1 MHDEKNQKESAVITV
16 ASKRNSKEGRKT
28 MENKSLNIND
38 ESSKKRTKLTV
49 HKVAKGVNG
58 ITLIALV
65 VTIIALLILAGVAI
79 NLTIGDNGIITRAQK
94 ARLTSEL
101 STYKEELE
109 MYEVGKELDNTGFM
123 RDTLTAGKTKL
134 NYNTQPEGEKGNIK
148 TIINSISDE
157 YLEKLEVIKGEL
169 LINTKDI
176 NEIKIAQS
184 LGIEVNPYDIT
195 EEGEL
200 LSSYGNLLLMSED
213 GTLTIPER
221 VTKIGEGAFSNLEGL
236 KTIIIPGTCKEIA
249 QNAFRNNPTLEH
261 VIMEDGVE
269 KIGAYAFFRCTNL
282 ISIEMP
288 DSITEVG
295 NECFRYDT
303 KLENVKLSNNLI
315 TLNGYV
321 FGECTNLKNIELPEN
336 LEQISNQ
343 CFSGTNIIEIK
354 LPKNLQTLSSGSS
367 LPQKLQT
374 IDTSENN
381 YFEFKNGILYTKDLK
396 TLVFALSNITSVNME
411 ESVETISSAAFE
423 KCSYLTSINLTSKV
437 RSIGESAFNNSKLS
451 RITVSSGNNYFSV
464 DERYNL
470 YNKDKTVLYRN
481 FDKGNITIKDGVQNI
496 KRGAFINDGTI
507 TGITLPESYVG
518 DTTTG
523 WGTFPPINYIKLP
536 KNVKNINKYAYYD
549 IKSIEVSTDNL
560 YLNSIN
566 NEYILSEDGTELY
579 WVKSDLIDVQ
589 IPNTVKTIKQNA
601 LMITKAENIV
611 LPSSI
616 EKIEGGIISYST
628 SIKKIEIQSNIKQI
642 DTNAFSNA
650 SNLFEIIIHKE
661 AGSISGS
668 PWGCTIGNKAVSW
681 IGE

>member
-1 MHDEKNQKESAVITV
+1 M
-16 ASKRNSKEGRKT
+16 KRTRVNE
-28 MENKSLNIND
+28 EKSLNFMENEVQNVD
-38 ESSKKRTKLTV
+38 VKSKRYTLKKFKKQV
-49 HKVAKGVNG
+49 QG

-101 STYKEELE
+101 ATYKEELE
-109 MYEVGKELDNTGFM
+109 MYEVGKELDNNGFM

-134 NYNTQPEGEKGNIK
+134 NYNTQPEGEEGNIK
-148 TIINSISDE
+148 TIISSISDE

-249 QNAFRNNPTLEH
+249 KNAFANNPTLEH

-269 KIGAYAFFRCTNL
+269 KIGVYAFRECTNL
-282 ISIEMP
+282 ATVEMP

-295 NECFRYDT
+295 NSCFASDT
-303 KLENVKLSNNLI
+303 KLENVKLSNNLKI
-315 TLNGYV
+315 LNNQV
-321 FGECTNLKNIELPEN
+321 FYNCTKLKNIELPES
-336 LEQISNQ
+336 LEQIVSE
-343 CFSGTNIIEIK
+343 CFAGTGITELK
-354 LPKNLQTLSSGSS
+354 LPKNLQTIENGAC
-367 LPQKLQT
+367 LPPRLQA
-374 IDTSENN
+374 IDTSVNN

-396 TLVFALSNITSVNME
+396 TLVFALSNVTSVNID
-411 ESVETISSAAFE
+411 ESVEKISQSAFE
-423 KCSYLTSINLTSKV
+423 NCSSLTTINIPTNVKSI
-437 RSIGESAFNNSKLS
+437 ESLAFANSKLS
-451 RITVSSGNNYFSV
+451 KITVSSGNNYFST

-470 YNKDKTVLYRN
+470 YNKEGTILYRC

-507 TGITLPESYVG
+507 TGITLPESYIG

-523 WGTFPPINYIKLP
+523 WNIFPKLDYICLP
-536 KNVKNINKYAYYD
+536 KNVKSVDKSVYHNIKN
-549 IKSIEVSTDNL
+549 IEVSLDNI

-566 NEYILSEDGTELY
+566 NEYIVSEDGTGLY
-579 WVKSDLIDVQ
+579 WVESNLTDVQ
-589 IPNTVKTIKQNA
+589 IPDTVKTIKKYA
-601 LMITKAENIV
+601 LINTKAENIV
-611 LPSSI
+611 LPASV
-616 EKIEGGIISYST
+616 EKIEGNIVSSST

-642 DTNAFSNA
+642 DTNAFINA
-650 SNLFEIIIHKE
+650 NNLSEIIIHKE

-681 IGE
+681 VGE

>member
-1 MHDEKNQKESAVITV
+1 M
-16 ASKRNSKEGRKT
+16 
-28 MENKSLNIND
+28 
-38 ESSKKRTKLTV
+38 
-49 HKVAKGVNG
+49 
-58 ITLIALV
+58 
-65 VTIIALLILAGVAI
+65 LILAGVAI

-134 NYNTQPEGEKGNIK
+134 NYNTQPEGEEGNIK

-249 QNAFRNNPTLEH
+249 NNAFANNPTLEH

-269 KIGAYAFFRCTNL
+269 KIGADAFRSCTNL
-282 ISIEMP
+282 TTVEMP
-288 DSITEVG
+288 DTITEVG
-295 NECFRYDT
+295 SRCFRGDT
-303 KLENVKLSNNLI
+303 NLGKVKLSNNLKI
-315 TLNGYV
+315 LKDQVFIACTKLN
-321 FGECTNLKNIELPEN
+321 NIELSER
-336 LEQISNQ
+336 LEQIDAE
-343 CFSGTNIIEIK
+343 CFAGTGITEIK
-354 LPKNLQTLSSGSS
+354 LPSNLKTIARGSS
-367 LPQKLQT
+367 LPSTLQT

-381 YFEFKNGILYTKDLK
+381 YFEFINGVLYTKDLK
-396 TLVFALSNITSVNME
+396 NLVLALSNVTSVNIK
-411 ESVETISSAAFE
+411 ESVETISVAAFAN
-423 KCSYLTSINLTSKV
+423 CSLLTTINIPSNVK
-437 RSIGESAFNNSKLS
+437 SIGEAAFNNSKLS

-496 KRGAFINDGTI
+496 VKGAFINDGTI
-507 TGITLPESYVG
+507 TGITLPESYIG
-518 DTTTG
+518 DTTTV
-523 WGTFPPINYIKLP
+523 WNTFPTLNYIKLP
-536 KNVKNINKYAYYD
+536 KNVKSIDKQAHFQ
-549 IKSIEVSTDNL
+549 IKNIEVSSENP

-579 WVKSDLIDVQ
+579 WVKSDLTDVQ
-589 IPNTVKTIKQNA
+589 IANTVKTIKQNA
-601 LMITKAENIV
+601 LMNTKAENIV
-611 LPSSI
+611 LPASI
-616 EKIEGGIISYST
+616 EKIESGILQGSSV
-628 SIKKIEIQSNIKQI
+628 KKIEIQSKIKEI
-642 DTNAFSNA
+642 STNAFSYA
-650 SNLFEIIIHKE
+650 SNLSEIIIHKE

-681 IGE
+681 VGE

>member
-49 HKVAKGVNG
+49 HKVAKGVKG

-79 NLTIGDNGIITRAQK
+79 NLTIGDNGIITRASN

-101 STYKEELE
+101 ATYKEELE
-109 MYEVGKELDNTGFM
+109 MYEVGKELDNNGFM

-134 NYNTQPEGEKGNIK
+134 NYNTQPEGEEGNIK

-249 QNAFRNNPTLEH
+249 QNAFAYNPTLET

-269 KIGAYAFFRCTNL
+269 KIGAQASFGCTNL
-282 ISIEMP
+282 TTVEMP

-295 NECFRYDT
+295 KACFRENYN
-303 KLENVKLSNNLI
+303 LENVKLSNNLKI
-315 TLNGYV
+315 LNNQV
-321 FGECTNLKNIELPEN
+321 FTGCSSLRSIELPEN
-336 LEQISNQ
+336 LTQIGSD
-343 CFSGTNIIEIK
+343 CFYGTSLPQIK
-354 LPKNLQTLSSGSS
+354 FPKNLQTIVNGSS

-381 YFEFKNGILYTKDLK
+381 YFEFI
-396 TLVFALSNITSVNME
+396 
-411 ESVETISSAAFE
+411 
-423 KCSYLTSINLTSKV
+423 
-437 RSIGESAFNNSKLS
+437 
-451 RITVSSGNNYFSV
+451 
-464 DERYNL
+464 
-470 YNKDKTVLYRN
+470 
-481 FDKGNITIKDGVQNI
+481 
-496 KRGAFINDGTI
+496 
-507 TGITLPESYVG
+507 
-518 DTTTG
+518 
-523 WGTFPPINYIKLP
+523 
-536 KNVKNINKYAYYD
+536 
-549 IKSIEVSTDNL
+549 
-560 YLNSIN
+560 
-566 NEYILSEDGTELY
+566 
-579 WVKSDLIDVQ
+579 
-589 IPNTVKTIKQNA
+589 
-601 LMITKAENIV
+601 
-611 LPSSI
+611 
-616 EKIEGGIISYST
+616 
-628 SIKKIEIQSNIKQI
+628 
-642 DTNAFSNA
+642 
-650 SNLFEIIIHKE
+650 
-661 AGSISGS
+661 
-668 PWGCTIGNKAVSW
+668 
-681 IGE
+681 

>member
-1 MHDEKNQKESAVITV
+1 M
-16 ASKRNSKEGRKT
+16 KRTRVNE
-28 MENKSLNIND
+28 EKSLNFMENEVQNVD
-38 ESSKKRTKLTV
+38 VKSKRYTLKKFKKQV
-49 HKVAKGVNG
+49 QG

-79 NLTIGDNGIITRAQK
+79 NLTIGDNGIITRASN

-101 STYKEELE
+101 ATYKEELE
-109 MYEVGKELDNTGFM
+109 MYEVGKELDNNGFM

-134 NYNTQPEGEKGNIK
+134 NYNTQPEGEEGNIK

-249 QNAFRNNPTLEH
+249 QNAFAYNPTLEH

-269 KIGAYAFFRCTNL
+269 KIGQRAFSNCTNL
-282 ISIEMP
+282 TTVEMP
-288 DSITEVG
+288 DSVTEIGDSCFAG
-295 NECFRYDT
+295 NV
-303 KLENVKLSNNLI
+303 KLVNIKLSNNLKK
-315 TLNGYV
+315 LNFSAFSVCYS
-321 FGECTNLKNIELPEN
+321 LKSIELPEN
-336 LEQISNQ
+336 LEQIEGS
-343 CFSGTNIIEIK
+343 CFNGTKITEIK
-354 LPKNLQTLSSGSS
+354 LPTNLKTIANGKA
-367 LPQKLQT
+367 LPSTLQT

-396 TLVFALSNITSVNME
+396 TLLFALSNITSVNME
-411 ESVETISSAAFE
+411 ESVETISSSAFE
-423 KCSYLTSINLTSKV
+423 NCSYLTSINLTSKV
-437 RSIGESAFNNSKLS
+437 RSIGELAFYNSKLS

-464 DERYNL
+464 DERNNL
-470 YNKDKTVLYRN
+470 YNKEGTILYRC

-496 KRGAFINDGTI
+496 VGGALLNNGTI

-523 WGTFPPINYIKLP
+523 WNTFPTLDYIKLP
-536 KNVKNINKYAYYD
+536 KNVKSINKSAYYS
-549 IKSIEVSTDNL
+549 IKSIEVSSDNP

-579 WVKSDLIDVQ
+579 WVKSDLINVQ
-589 IPNTVKTIKQNA
+589 IPNTVTTIKSYA
-601 LMITKAENIV
+601 LMYTKAENI
-611 LPSSI
+611 LLGYNI
-616 EKIEGGIISYST
+616 EKIESSIFYNST
-628 SIKKIEIQSNIKQI
+628 SMKKIEIQSNIKQI
-642 DTNAFSNA
+642 DIYAFSGA
-650 SNLFEIIIHKE
+650 SNLSEIIIHKE

-681 IGE
+681 VGE

>member
-1 MHDEKNQKESAVITV
+1 MKSTRVNEE
-16 ASKRNSKEGRKT
+16 
-28 MENKSLNIND
+28 KSLNFMENEVQNVD
-38 ESSKKRTKLTV
+38 VKSKRYTLKKFKKQV
-49 HKVAKGVNG
+49 QG

-101 STYKEELE
+101 ATYKEELE

-134 NYNTQPEGEKGNIK
+134 NYNTQPEGEEGNIK

-249 QNAFRNNPTLEH
+249 KNAFANNPTLEH
-261 VIMEDGVE
+261 VIIEDGVE
-269 KIGAYAFFRCTNL
+269 KIGADAFRSCTNL
-282 ISIEMP
+282 TTVEMP
-288 DSITEVG
+288 DTITEVG
-295 NECFRYDT
+295 IACFAMDT
-303 KLENVKLSNNLI
+303 KLENIKLSKNLKV
-315 TLNGYV
+315 LNDKV
-321 FGECTNLKNIELPEN
+321 FMGCTNLKIIELPEN
-336 LEQISNQ
+336 LEQIGAE
-343 CFSGTNIIEIK
+343 CFLNTVITEMK
-354 LPKNLQTLSSGSS
+354 LPENLKTIVSGRS
-367 LPQKLQT
+367 LPSNLQT

-381 YFEFKNGILYTKDLK
+381 YFEFKNGILYSKDLK
-396 TLVFALSNITSVNME
+396 TLILALSNITSVNIE
-411 ESVETISSAAFE
+411 ESVETISTSAFAN
-423 KCSYLTSINLTSKV
+423 CSSLTTINIPSNVK
-437 RSIGESAFNNSKLS
+437 SIGELAFSNSKLS
-451 RITVSSGNNYFSV
+451 KITVSSGNNYFST

-470 YNKDKTVLYRN
+470 YNKDKTILYRC

-518 DTTTG
+518 NTTTV
-523 WGTFPPINYIKLP
+523 WATFPNLDYLYLP
-536 KNVKNINKYAYYD
+536 EKVQNINKQAYFN
-549 IKSIEVSTDNL
+549 IKSIEVSPDNL

-579 WVKSDLIDVQ
+579 WVKSDLTDIQ
-589 IPNTVKTIKQNA
+589 IPDTVKTIKQNA
-601 LMITKAENIV
+601 LMYVKADNIV
-611 LPSSI
+611 LPARV
-616 EKIEGGIISYST
+616 EKIEANILLYS
-628 SIKKIEIQSNIKQI
+628 SNIKKIEIQSNIKEI
-642 DTNAFSNA
+642 NINAFAGGN
-650 SNLFEIIIHKE
+650 NLSEIIIHKE

-681 IGE
+681 VGE

>member
-1 MHDEKNQKESAVITV
+1 MIQI
-16 ASKRNSKEGRKT
+16 
-28 MENKSLNIND
+28 
-38 ESSKKRTKLTV
+38 
-49 HKVAKGVNG
+49 G

-101 STYKEELE
+101 ATYKEELE

-134 NYNTQPEGEKGNIK
+134 NYNTQPEGEEGSIK

-249 QNAFRNNPTLEH
+249 NNAFANNPTLEH

-269 KIGAYAFFRCTNL
+269 KIGADAFYQCTNL
-282 ISIEMP
+282 ISVEMP
-288 DSITEVG
+288 DTIKEIKS
-295 NECFRYDT
+295 ECFRFDS
-303 KLENVKLSNNLI
+303 KLEKVRLSDNL
-315 TLNGYV
+315 TVLYNLV
-321 FGECTNLKNIELPEN
+321 FADCPNLKSLNLPKN
-336 LEQISNQ
+336 LEKIGTD
-343 CFSGTNIIEIK
+343 CFYRTSITKMKFPE
-354 LPKNLQTLSSGSS
+354 NLQTLSNGGSLS
-367 LPQKLQT
+367 PKLEI

-381 YFEFKNGILYTKDLK
+381 YFEFKNGVLYTKDLK
-396 TLVFALSNITSVNME
+396 TLVLTLSNVTSVNIE
-411 ESVETISSAAFE
+411 ESVETISA
-423 KCSYLTSINLTSKV
+423 
-437 RSIGESAFNNSKLS
+437 SAFANCSLLATINIPSNVKNIGISAFSNSKLS
-451 RITVSSGNNYFSV
+451 KITISSENNYFES
-464 DERYNL
+464 DERNNL
-470 YNKDKTVLYRN
+470 YNKEGTILYRC
-481 FDKGNITIKDGVQNI
+481 FDKGNITIKDGVENI
-496 KRGAFINDGTI
+496 VKGALLNNGTI
-507 TGITLPESYVG
+507 TGITLPESFVG
-518 DTTTG
+518 DITTG
-523 WGTFPPINYIKLP
+523 WDTFPTLDYISLP
-536 KNVKNINKYAYYD
+536 KNVKSISKVAYYN
-549 IKSIEVSTDNL
+549 IKNIEVSSDNP

-566 NEYILSEDGTELY
+566 NEYIVSEGGTELY
-579 WVKSDLIDVQ
+579 WVKSDLTDVQ
-589 IPNTVKTIKQNA
+589 IPDTVKIIKDYA
-601 LMITKAENIV
+601 LMNTKAENITM
-611 LPSSI
+611 PTNI
-616 EKIEGGIISYST
+616 EKIEGSICYSST
-628 SIKKIEIQSNIKQI
+628 NIKKIEIQSNIKAI
-642 DTNAFSNA
+642 STTAFSGA
-650 SNLFEIIIHKE
+650 SNLSEIVIHKE

-668 PWGCTIGNKAVSW
+668 PWGCAIGNKAVQW
-681 IGE
+681 VGE